1 MHRMLKRY
9 LFKRM
14 VRKAIKRTSQA
25 IPQESEDTRKST
37 RLNQPKETREEL
49 GLEVPSLREDGSRE
63 KLSEEDLQKLA
74 KEHEKF
80 PDKLAS
86 HLSEKIGALHG
97 LDKMQIGKDSDD
109 ESEDYEHVHS
119 EDIDMHNY
127 DITEEE
133 EPQEPV
139 EVQVLQKRED
149 SGRLAAV
156 TKNVVMNIQLPTLAE
171 IVRKYS
177 PDLHKHVTEVGVKIV
192 EIYQNLAEID
202 IQPTEQE
209 GYMIYNYMIKR
220 GQIEVEH
227 AVPLIVGYRTRDMET
242 EVSDIKALKKLV
254 TEFTSI
260 EKSLRGRVKEIGEKT
275 EIMYKI
281 SKDLHDY
288 SKKVIPP
295 ILPESGVEIPVSAN
309 RGTRTILAGGS
320 SSKSIMDLILPNT
333 GAAAQVQTVKR
344 APYTAPLVF
353 LTDQMTKD
361 KVSEVMKFARS
372 EKRSND
378 AFVPDLLQALGL
390 QESVLKEIHREE
402 NTAIEILA
410 DICKDDPE
418 GILSGFLEGKASLI
432 KTRKKVL
439 EKAINVGKTKSQ
451 PKPSSSINL
460 GKN

>member
-1 MHRMLKRY
+1 
-9 LFKRM
+9 M

-25 IPQESEDTRKST
+25 TLQEGEDTRKST
-37 RLNQPKETREEL
+37 RLNQPKETREEP
-49 GLEVPSLREDGSRE
+49 GLEVPSLREDGSFE
-63 KLSEEDLQKLA
+63 KLSEEDLQNLA

-109 ESEDYEHVHS
+109 DDEDYEQVHS
-119 EDIDMHNY
+119 GDVEMHTDDIS
-127 DITEEE
+127 EEE
-133 EPQEPV
+133 EPQKAA
-139 EVQVLQKRED
+139 EVQILQRRED
-149 SGRLAAV
+149 SERLAAV
-156 TKNVVMNIQLPTLAE
+156 TKKVVMNIQLPTAAE
-171 IVRKYS
+171 IVRRYS
-177 PDLHKHVTEVGVKIV
+177 PDLHKHVTEVGVQI
-192 EIYQNLAEID
+192 EDIYQNLAELD

-220 GQIEVEH
+220 GKIEVEH
-227 AVPLIVGYRTRDMET
+227 AIPLIVGYRTRDMET
-242 EVSDIKALKKLV
+242 EVSDLKALRKLV

-260 EKSLRGRVKEIGEKT
+260 EKSLRGRVQEMGEKT

-295 ILPESGVEIPVSAN
+295 ILPESGVEIPVSAS
-309 RGTRTILAGGS
+309 RGTRAMLTGGS
-320 SSKSIMDLILPNT
+320 SSKSVMELLLPST
-333 GAAAQVQTVKR
+333 GAAAPVQTVKR
-344 APYTAPLVF
+344 APYTAPLVL

-361 KVSEVMKFARS
+361 KVSEVIRFAKS
-372 EKRSND
+372 EKKSND
-378 AFVPDLLQALGL
+378 AFVHDLLQALGL
-390 QESVLKEIHREE
+390 QESALKEIHREE

-410 DICKDDPE
+410 DICKNDPE
-418 GILSGFLEGKASLI
+418 SILSNFLEGKASLI

-451 PKPSSSINL
+451 SKPSGSLNL